1 MNNKAIGV
9 IPASIP
15 IDQSGNILRPEWYL
29 FFQQLYARAG
39 GAIAQ
44 NNNELM
50 LGQLDDAG
58 IEDVKADIYSLRDQ
72 TAAMLVALQQIIEE
86 INNAPVAQP
95 GYDYNPAAVQITGGA
110 IDGTSIGA
118 TTASTGKFTTLTN
131 GSAAALVSSS
141 VALTNGAG
149 ASAGTITNAPSIG
162 NPTKWIPINDNG
174 VTRYI
179 PSW

>member
-29 FFQQLYARAG
+29 FLQQLYVRTG

-58 IEDVKADIYSLRDQ
+58 IEDAKAEIYALRDQ
-72 TAAMLVALQQIIEE
+72 TAAMLVSIQQVIDDIDC
-86 INNAPVAQP
+86 APVAQP
-95 GYDYNPAAVQITGGA
+95 GYDYNPGAVQITGGA
-110 IDGTSIGA
+110 IDGTAIG
-118 TTASTGKFTTLTN
+118 TTTPSTGNFTALTN

-141 VALTNGAG
+141 VALANGAG
-149 ASAGTITNAPSIG
+149 VGAGTITNAPAIG

-174 VTRYI
+174 TTRYI